1 MRKMHARDAIH
12 DYNICYILIYFVR
25 VRVFLLFLDGIGND
39 VYSTYKINKLHTN
52 PRPRVHIQPHT
63 THIHTNT
70 LGLHSEFTGDYTIYN
85 MQNIQYVTS
94 SVSIKS

>member
-1 MRKMHARDAIH
+1 M
-12 DYNICYILIYFVR
+12 R

-52 PRPRVHIQPHT
+52 PRPRIHIQPHI
-63 THIHTNT
+63 THTHTNT
-70 LGLHSEFTGDYTIYN
+70 LGLHSEFTGDYIIYNN

-94 SVSIKS
+94 TVAIKS